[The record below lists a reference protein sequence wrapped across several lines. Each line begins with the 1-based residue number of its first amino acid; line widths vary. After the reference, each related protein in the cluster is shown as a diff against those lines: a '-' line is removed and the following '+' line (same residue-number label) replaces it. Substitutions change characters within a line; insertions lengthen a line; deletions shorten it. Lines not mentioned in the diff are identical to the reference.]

1 MAEQVSLESLNLK
14 KPLEKM
20 TAKEL
25 RELAIEKIPQI
36 TGASGMDKDE
46 LLRRIKEVCGLID
59 DESKISPYK
68 EQIWSLKRQI
78 KELRS
83 QKEQLPDSNR
93 QEKDK
98 LRKKIKQLK
107 RRTRKLATAL

>member
-1 MAEQVSLESLNLK
+1 MSEELTLESLQLS

-46 LLRRIKEVCGLID
+46 LVSAIKDVLGLTEEDQATVYKDEILSLKRRIKELRAQ
-59 DESKISPYK
+59 K
-68 EQIWSLKRQI
+68 EQAQ
-78 KELRS
+78 EMS
-83 QKEQLPDSNR
+83 QKEK
-93 QEKDK
+93 EK
-98 LRKKIKQLK
+98 LRKQIKQLK
-107 RRTRKLATAL
+107 RRTRRLAAG